1 MTFAF
6 IEQHASTWPVRLMCR
21 VLEVSHSG
29 YYDWRSRPESKRSAS
44 NRRLLDD
51 VQRIHAEHYRRC
63 GSPRVH
69 AILRAQ
75 GEQLVAGGW
84 SV

>member
-21 VLEVSHSG
+21 VLEVSDSG
-29 YYDWRSRPESKRSAS
+29 YYDWPFRHESARSTS
-44 NRRLLDD
+44 NRRLSDD
-51 VQRIHAEHYRRC
+51 VRRVHAVHNRRY

-69 AILRAQ
+69 AALRA
-75 GEQLVAGGW
+75 EW
-84 SV
+84 